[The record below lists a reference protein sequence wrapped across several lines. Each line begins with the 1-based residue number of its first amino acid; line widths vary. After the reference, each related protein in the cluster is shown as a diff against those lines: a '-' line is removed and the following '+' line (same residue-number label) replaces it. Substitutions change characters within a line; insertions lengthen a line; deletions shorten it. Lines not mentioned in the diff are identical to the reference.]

1 MYSLYRAWLSLNPC
15 ATLPAVP
22 VPLNLTVPG
31 PGQVPEAPDVNL
43 QIGPSMTHFSAHR
56 GVLAVHSGFFKAAL
70 ANHSGK
76 LLIFEYKNVSVVL
89 NYNFFLL
96 V

>member
-1 MYSLYRAWLSLNPC
+1 MIYYKYVRKKMYSLYRAWLSLNPC

-56 GVLAVHSGFFKAAL
+56 GVLTVHSGFFKAAL
-70 ANHSGK
+70 ANHSGE
-76 LLIFEYKNVSVVL
+76 LLKSVSV
-89 NYNFFLL
+89 
-96 V
+96 